1 MLPVFFSLILS
12 CVLNEHVSIS
22 WELFVLFVD
31 IDLIVVVVVVVV
43 VGVVIVFIIVAV
55 VVADTFQQFYW
66 CPGIY
71 EVFIQILS

>member
-1 MLPVFFSLILS
+1 M
-12 CVLNEHVSIS
+12 
-22 WELFVLFVD
+22 FVD

-55 VVADTFQQFYW
+55 VVADIFQHFYW

-71 EVFIQILS
+71 EVFIYLIVRKILIVEK